1 MDYAEGRAARNKGL
15 SGLIVEN
22 LLNSEMGIGQSFSKA
37 LSDRTKATFTGIKEA
52 FDPLNI
58 AKKLTGGSRLA
69 PALLGRLTGRNSSSI
84 QYFSGRK
91 KTAAAGVNFETGE
104 SIGPTPTVQTLGFIF
119 EELIKADEIKKKQM
133 EDFYSYENKREKD
146 ELDRT
151 EALIQ
156 ALTGRQVKKEKKEYI
171 RDEKGRFAKKPNQ
184 GKVETPTT
192 PKTPAKET
200 PKAPA
205 KETPKAP
212 AKETPKAPASTAT
225 KATKAPIIPSVGG
238 AAKAAVVIAGTALFS
253 AAAMATIKS
262 EQGIR
267 SEADA
272 LAPNND
278 KKRVAK
284 GEFPDTQTPKLG
296 AATPDTQNST
306 SYGLFG
312 INNIRRKG
320 KSSLDA
326 FIEQNPQ
333 LGLPD
338 PGDPKDPAQVKI
350 FNDAWWNLAKT
361 RPQDLLEAQAKFF
374 KRNIESVATKGLSN
388 LPPEIANNPGVQAYM
403 IDRQAQFGGVML
415 DSALRYASGAK
426 TPQEFIN
433 LMSEHDRNNLRQ
445 IFKNTSDADFQR
457 LEKGLFHRIKDRTD
471 TATAMSVSNVNTP
484 VTDNPTGAKVD
495 ASSKEN
501 KDLKK
506 SLNDAP
512 APTTVNSTTVNTS
525 KSSSQKQDEQKED
538 DRPAYLRK
546 RRG

>member
-1 MDYAEGRAARNKGL
+1 MNYAEGRAARNKGL
-15 SGLIVEN
+15 SGLLVEN

-37 LSDRTKATFTGIKEA
+37 LSDRTQATFTGIKEA

-69 PALLGRLTGRNSSSI
+69 PALLGRLTGRKESTI

-91 KTAAAGVNFETGE
+91 KTASTGVNVETGE
-104 SIGPTPTVQTLGFIF
+104 SIGPTPIVQTLGFIF
-119 EELIKADEIKKKQM
+119 EELIKADDIKKKQL
-133 EDFYSYENKREKD
+133 EDFYSYESKREKD

-171 RDEKGRFAKKPNQ
+171 RDEKGRFAKKSGQ
-184 GKVETPTT
+184 EKVEAPTT
-192 PKTPAKET
+192 PKASAKET
-200 PKAPA
+200 PK
-205 KETPKAP
+205 TP
-212 AKETPKAPASTAT
+212 S
-225 KATKAPIIPSVGG
+225 ATKAPTTPTTPTAPAPVSKTPVLPSVKG
-238 AAKAAVVIAGTALFS
+238 AAKATVAIAGTALFS

-272 LAPNND
+272 LSPNND
-278 KKRVAK
+278 KKRVAR

-312 INNIRRKG
+312 ISNIRNKKTN
-320 KSSLDA
+320 KSTLDA

-338 PGDPKDPAQVKI
+338 PGDPKNPAQVKA
-350 FNDAWWNLAKT
+350 FNEAWWNLAKT

-374 KRNIESVATKGLSN
+374 KTNVEAVATKGLGN
-388 LPPEIANNPGVQAYM
+388 LPPEIASNPGVQAYM
-403 IDRQAQFGGVML
+403 IDRQTQFGNTML
-415 DSALRYASGAK
+415 NSALQYASGAR
-426 TPQEFIN
+426 TAQEFIN
-433 LMSEHDRNNLRQ
+433 LISEHDRNNLRQ
-445 IFKNTSDADFQR
+445 IFKSTSDADFQR
-457 LEKGLFHRIKDRTD
+457 LEKGLIHRIKDRTD
-471 TATAMSVSNVNTP
+471 TAIGMSISNVNSP

-506 SLNDAP
+506 SINDSP

-538 DRPAYLRK
+538 DRPAYLKK

>member
-22 LLNSEMGIGQSFSKA
+22 LLNPEMGIGQSFSKA

-171 RDEKGRFAKKPNQ
+171 RDEKGRFAKKTSQ
-184 GKVETPTT
+184 EKVEAPTT

-205 KETPKAP
+205 KETPTTQTP
-212 AKETPKAPASTAT
+212 ATSAT
-225 KATKAPIIPSVGG
+225 KATKTPIIPSVGR
-238 AAKAAVVIAGTALFS
+238 AAKATVAIAGTALFS

-272 LAPNND
+272 LSPNND
-278 KKRVAK
+278 KRRVAR

-312 INNIRRKG
+312 ISNIRNKKTN
-320 KSSLDA
+320 KSTLDA

-338 PGDPKDPAQVKI
+338 PGDPKDPAQVKA
-350 FNDAWWNLAKT
+350 FNEAWWNLAKT

-374 KRNIESVATKGLSN
+374 KTNVEAIATKGLSN

-403 IDRQAQFGGVML
+403 IDRQTQFGNTML
-415 DSALRYASGAK
+415 NSALQYASGAR

-433 LMSEHDRNNLRQ
+433 LISEHDRNNLRQ
-445 IFKNTSDADFQR
+445 IFKSTSDADFQR
-457 LEKGLFHRIKDRTD
+457 LEKGLIHRIKDRTD
-471 TATAMSVSNVNTP
+471 TATAMSVSNVNSP
-484 VTDNPTGAKVD
+484 VTDNPTGANVD

-506 SLNDAP
+506 SVNDSP

-538 DRPAYLRK
+538 DRPAYLKK